1 MSISLQPQFTSQRP
15 FAVKHRRLKRQLVK
29 FTLALL
35 TLLTSTYLLEDIHYD
50 QNSNSAVLAISN
62 LAATVAWNPPARAWG
77 LASWFADS
85 VNGAANTLNSLPQ
98 TEVKTQIGGYE
109 LTYKLNPAQRFGAK
123 ACSSFGDITDREVI
137 KLGYL
142 AQPQRVTTLQRFLGS
157 PAHVGQNTWYYES
170 SKGQIVVYLNGD
182 SATWQFIQ

>member
-1 MSISLQPQFTSQRP
+1 MNKTQIL
-15 FAVKHRRLKRQLVK
+15 LCLV
-29 FTLALL
+29 
-35 TLLTSTYLLEDIHYD
+35 IG
-50 QNSNSAVLAISN
+50 N
-62 LAATVAWNPPARAWG
+62 LGAAVAWNPPARAWD

-85 VNGAANTLNSLPQ
+85 VNGAANTLNPPPQ

-109 LTYKLNPAQRFGAK
+109 LTYKLNPAQRSGAR
-123 ACSSFGDITDREVI
+123 AYSSFGDITDREVI

-142 AQPQRVTTLQRFLGS
+142 AQPQRVATLQRFLGS
-157 PAHVGQNTWYYES
+157 PAYVGQNTWYYES